1 MLKKQVIHAINCY
14 CRVFRVLDTNCIVF
28 YVYIL
33 YRLELCG
40 IEDEG
45 NNNGDSH
52 SNQENHTWKD
62 LKELMESKKD
72 EQERIFALF
81 KEEIATVESLRHHHM
96 IEQNDDTPINDSR
109 SAFSRSDD
117 QSFDKCCHSTP
128 YGIILQNN
136 K

>member
-45 NNNGDSH
+45 NNNDHSH

-62 LKELMESKKD
+62 LKEFMESKKD
-72 EQERIFALF
+72 EQEGIFALF
-81 KEEIATVESLRHHHM
+81 MEEIATVESLRHT
-96 IEQNDDTPINDSR
+96 I
-109 SAFSRSDD
+109 
-117 QSFDKCCHSTP
+117 
-128 YGIILQNN
+128 
-136 K
+136 